1 MNTVIHILCLEWSG
15 WLADISLP
23 PIAGSE
29 VRWYIWTCH
38 FCCTLDCW
46 SLISIYA
53 FSILQYQLELV
64 GTWLWWQVKQIPRV
78 GGMYVGAY
86 KKNPA
91 NHVRWVKSSEESSF
105 FWRRKFSSDKSKGI
119 IPKPQVFFLLYNR
132 NMTSSPNRISWSW
145 QLPDHSLF
153 LRAMDFQQ

>member
-29 VRWYIWTCH
+29 VRWYVWTCH

-64 GTWLWWQVKQIPRV
+64 GTWLWWQVKQIPKVEVCTWVLIKKTRQIMYAGLNLRKKV
-78 GGMYVGAY
+78 HFFEGG
-86 KKNPA
+86 
-91 NHVRWVKSSEESSF
+91 SSVLIKAKVSF
-105 FWRRKFSSDKSKGI
+105 LSHKYFFYYTIETWRPVQIGYPEAGNFLITACFWG
-119 IPKPQVFFLLYNR
+119 
-132 NMTSSPNRISWSW
+132 
-145 QLPDHSLF
+145 
-153 LRAMDFQQ
+153 